1 MSGLDIQTYNKKR
14 DFSKTKEPRG
24 ATAKRKG
31 NSFVVQ
37 KHDATR
43 LHYDFR
49 LEMDGVLK
57 SWAVTKGPSLDPADK
72 RLAVRTEDH
81 PISYGS
87 FEGTIPAG
95 EYGGG
100 TVMLWDIGSWTPLED
115 PHKGLKKGHLHF
127 ELHGERLK
135 GKWNL
140 IRMRGG
146 DNEKREN
153 WLLIK
158 DDDEV
163 AVERGSGSTLLD
175 DNITSVTTGS
185 TMEDIAGGDLEWGRN
200 GARKKKTA
208 AKAKSSSVK
217 KKPARKSKTTVSKL
231 AAQYGELQ
239 LATLVTEPPTGADWV
254 HEVKFDGYRVLC
266 LVAGGQVKIMTRN
279 GNDWT
284 PRFPAIVAALR
295 DLDVADAALDG
306 EAVLVDDKGR
316 TSFGALQNALGV
328 AGNTGA
334 IQAYFFD
341 LLHLDGKDLSR
352 LPLLERKAK
361 LEKLLTNT
369 EDVLHYSE
377 HMTSSPDL
385 LANACKIGL
394 EGIISKRADA
404 GYSTGR
410 GRGWLKSKCNK
421 RQEFVIIGYTGP
433 KKGNRALGA
442 LHLGYYSEGALK
454 YAGKCGTGFSHKHAQ
469 EILDLLEP
477 LARKTPAAPVTTDA
491 KRGATWV
498 EPKILCEA
506 SFTEWTSDGHV
517 RHPSFEG
524 LRSDKTAKQVVH
536 EEPMPTKQA
545 IEKSPKKPAKKGAE
559 KASTKPAGKAAAGKA
574 GALEVQGINITN
586 PDRVIFKDVHV
597 TKGELAEYYGQV
609 APYMLR
615 QIAGKPLSLLRCP
628 GGADAQCFFQR
639 NPDDYMKNYVKPF
652 PWDHKGN
659 AHEYLY
665 IEDAKGLVFLAQ
677 MGVIEM
683 HPWGSPVKRID
694 YPDRLIFDLDPDEGV
709 DFEAV
714 KLGAMD
720 VRARLKALGID
731 SFVKTT
737 GGKGLHIT
745 VPLDGKTKWPAA
757 KEWAAGFA
765 DRMVAAVP
773 DAYIATM
780 SKAKR
785 KGKIFIDYFRNDYTA
800 TAIADYSVRARKGAA
815 VATPIRWE
823 ELKSLKSAAEFDMD
837 AVLARLKKKKDAK
850 IMPGPQ
856 SLPKLH

>member
-1 MSGLDIQTYNKKR
+1 MTGLDIQTYNKKR

-24 ATAKRKG
+24 ATARKNG

-100 TVMLWDIGSWTPLED
+100 TVMLWDIGTWTPIDD
-115 PHKGLKKGHLHF
+115 PQKGIKKGHLHF

-158 DDDEV
+158 DDDDE
-163 AVERGSGSTLLD
+163 AVERGSGSSLLD
-175 DNITSVTTGS
+175 DNIISVTTGAS
-185 TMEDIAGGDLEWGRN
+185 MEDIAGGDLEWGRG
-200 GARKKKTA
+200 GARKKTA
-208 AKAKSSSVK
+208 KKAKAAVVK
-217 KKPARKSKTTVSKL
+217 KKTAPKNKTTLKKL
-231 AAQYGELQ
+231 ASEFGEVQ
-239 LATLVTEPPTGADWV
+239 LATLVTKPPTGADWV
-254 HEVKFDGYRVLC
+254 HEVKFDGYRILC
-266 LVAGGQVKIMTRN
+266 LIANGEVMIRTRN
-279 GNDWT
+279 GHDWT
-284 PRFPAIVAALR
+284 HKFPSLAAALAT
-295 DLDVADAALDG
+295 LDVADAVLDG
-306 EAVLVDDKGR
+306 EAVLVDDKGK
-316 TSFGALQNALGV
+316 TAFGALQNALGK
-328 AGNTGA
+328 GGDPSG

-341 LLHLDGKDLSR
+341 LLQLDGKNLSR
-352 LPLLERKAK
+352 EPLLVRKK
-361 LEKLLTNT
+361 HLEKLMKGVDDT
-369 EDVLHYSE
+369 LHYSE
-377 HMTSSPDL
+377 HMASSSDL
-385 LANACKIGL
+385 LTNACKIGL

-404 GYSTGR
+404 SYSTGR
-410 GRGWLKSKCNK
+410 GRSWLKSKCNK
-421 RQEFVIIGYTGP
+421 RQEFVIIGYTAP

-442 LHLGYYSEGALK
+442 LHLGYYAGGELK

-477 LARKTPAAPVTTDA
+477 LARKTPAAAVTAEA

-524 LRSDKTAKQVVH
+524 LRSDKKAKDVVH
-536 EEPMPTKQA
+536 EEPMPVKQA
-545 IEKSPKKPAKKGAE
+545 VEKPTKKAPVKKGPKKGD
-559 KASTKPAGKAAAGKA
+559 G
-574 GALEVQGINITN
+574 LVVQGITITN
-586 PDRVIFKDVHV
+586 PDRVIFKDVQV

-609 APYMLR
+609 APYMLK
-615 QIAGKPLSLLRCP
+615 QIAGHPLSLLRCP

-639 NPDDYMKNYVKPF
+639 NPDQYMKNYVKPF

-677 MGVIEM
+677 MGAIEM
-683 HPWGSPVKRID
+683 HPWAAPIKRID
-694 YPDRLIFDLDPDEGV
+694 YPNRMIFDLDPDEGI

-720 VRARLKALGID
+720 VRARLKAIGLQ

-745 VPLDGKTKWPAA
+745 VPLDGKVKWPQVKAFAA
-757 KEWAAGFA
+757 SFAG
-765 DRMVAAVP
+765 RMVTAVP
-773 DAYIATM
+773 DAYVATM
-780 SKAKR
+780 AKAKR

-815 VATPIRWE
+815 VATPLCWE
-823 ELKSLKSAAEFDMD
+823 ELKSLKSAAEFDM
-837 AVLARLKKKKDAK
+837 AEVLVRLKKKKDAN
-850 IMPGPQ
+850 IMPPPQ
-856 SLPKLH
+856 TLPKLH

>member
-1 MSGLDIQTYNKKR
+1 MAGLDIRTYNQKR
-14 DFSKTKEPRG
+14 NFSKTKEPRG
-24 ATAKRKG
+24 VAAKKKG

-100 TVMLWDIGSWTPLED
+100 TVMLWDIGSWTPIED

-158 DDDEV
+158 DDDDI
-163 AVERGSGSTLLD
+163 AVKRGSGSTLLD
-175 DNITSVTTGS
+175 ENMVSVTTGS
-185 TMEDIAGGDLEWGRN
+185 TMEDIAGGTREWGPS
-200 GARKKKTA
+200 GARNKKSA
-208 AKAKSSSVK
+208 AKPKSAALK
-217 KKPARKSKTTVSKL
+217 KKPALKSKTSLNKL
-231 AAQYGELQ
+231 AAKFRTVQ
-239 LATLVTEPPTGADWV
+239 LATLVTEPPAGDDWV
-254 HEVKFDGYRVLC
+254 HEVKFDGYRILC
-266 LVAGGQVKIMTRN
+266 LVAGGEVRILTRN
-279 GNDWT
+279 GHDWT
-284 PRFPAIVAALR
+284 AKFPSIAAALAE
-295 DLDVADAALDG
+295 LKIADAVLDG
-306 EAVLVDDKGR
+306 EAVLTDDKGR
-316 TSFGALQNALGV
+316 TSFGALQSALG
-328 AGNTGA
+328 AGGNTGA

-341 LLHLDGKDLSR
+341 LLELDGEDISG
-352 LPLLERKAK
+352 LPLMQRKAK
-361 LEKLLTNT
+361 LEKLLKNT
-369 EDVLHYSE
+369 KEILHYSE
-377 HMTSSPDL
+377 HVTSSGDL

-394 EGIISKRADA
+394 EGIISKRADGSYA
-404 GYSTGR
+404 AGR
-410 GRGWLKSKCNK
+410 GRDWLKSKCSK
-421 RQEFVIIGYTGP
+421 RQEFVIIGFTAP

-442 LHLGYYSEGALK
+442 LHLGYYNGGVLT
-454 YAGKCGTGFSHKHAQ
+454 YAGKCGTGFSHRHA
-469 EILDLLEP
+469 EEMFDMLKL
-477 LARKTPAAPVTTDA
+477 LARKTPAAAVTTQA

-506 SFTEWTSDGHV
+506 SFTEWTDDGHV

-524 LRSDKTAKQVVH
+524 LRSDKTPKQVIH
-536 EEPMPTKQA
+536 EEAMPVKQA
-545 IEKSPKKPAKKGAE
+545 VEKTGKKAATKSAKKSVAKGDM
-559 KASTKPAGKAAAGKA
+559 
-574 GALEVQGINITN
+574 LEVQGVRITN

-597 TKGELAEYYGQV
+597 TKGDLAEYYGQV

-615 QIAGKPLSLLRCP
+615 QIAGHPLSLLRCP

-652 PWDHKGN
+652 AWNHNGN

-683 HPWGSPVKRID
+683 HPWGAPVKRID
-694 YPDRLIFDLDPDEGV
+694 YPTRMIFDLDPDEGV

-720 VRARLKALGID
+720 VRARLKALGIE

-745 VPLDGKTKWPAA
+745 VPLDGKTKWAVV
-757 KEWAAGFA
+757 KQWAASFA
-765 DRMVAAVP
+765 DRMVEAVP

-850 IMPGPQ
+850 IMPAPQ